1 MSQFQLSN
9 NLIFKHPTT
18 FHDIHQSKIT
28 TKNIWGRVNEY
39 RDEKSSYI
47 KKTLR
52 KYFRNNLQAQRHWQ
66 CDNQILNM
74 GPKEKAIGIV
84 WLKIQK
90 GVKPKFARE
99 LYNCL
104 NDKNYETARS
114 YGKIDNGEKTW
125 WQLEYVAQRNK
136 KHKKK
141 PKLTKYRIVAPT
153 HCQGEFVDIPDIHQ
167 YSKNCKAQAEAI
179 FGKKHIQNC
188 IENQKILN
196 ILLG

>member
-1 MSQFQLSN
+1 MTNMPQFQLSN

-39 RDEKSSYI
+39 RDEKSPSI

-52 KYFRNNLQAQRHWQ
+52 KYFHNNLQAQHHWQ
-66 CDNQILNM
+66 CDNQIL
-74 GPKEKAIGIV
+74 
-84 WLKIQK
+84 KI
-90 GVKPKFARE
+90 
-99 LYNCL
+99 
-104 NDKNYETARS
+104 
-114 YGKIDNGEKTW
+114 
-125 WQLEYVAQRNK
+125 NK

-141 PKLTKYRIVAPT
+141 PNLKKYRIVP
-153 HCQGEFVDIPDIHQ
+153 HCEGEFVDIPDIHK

-196 ILLG
+196 ILFG